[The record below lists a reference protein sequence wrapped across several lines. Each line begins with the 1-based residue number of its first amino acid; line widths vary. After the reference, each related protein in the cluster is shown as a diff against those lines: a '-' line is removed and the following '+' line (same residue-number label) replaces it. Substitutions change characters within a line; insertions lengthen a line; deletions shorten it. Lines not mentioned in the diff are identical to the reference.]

1 MSKTTSRVTLSIA
14 IVMVL
19 LLTLITK
26 AVVNQTNAPQVRVL
40 DVQTAITL
48 SEKDRIG
55 LFIDELLTAK
65 QGTCLKSILMKESN
79 MRSKAQ
85 SKSSSAK
92 GVGQLLDSTYKN
104 LGLKHSADPLAQV
117 IATIAYV
124 SRHYGGTNAFCNAW
138 AFHQKHNYY

>member
-40 DVQTAITL
+40 DIQTAITL

-55 LFIDELLTAK
+55 LFIDELLTK
-65 QGTCLKSILMKESN
+65 RQGTCLKSILMKESN

-104 LGLKHSADPLAQV
+104 LGLKHSADPLA
-117 IATIAYV
+117 
-124 SRHYGGTNAFCNAW
+124 
-138 AFHQKHNYY
+138 